1 MVKGLGFGGRGGA
14 RDENDKGRHTSSYK
28 EPTMLRTYYKVL
40 YIGVRYTR
48 IQLETLCV
56 PPRLINHWTRKRVVR
71 AVCSDNFTNVVIPMY
86 TL

>member
-14 RDENDKGRHTSSYK
+14 RDENDKGRHASSYK

-48 IQLETLCV
+48 IQL
-56 PPRLINHWTRKRVVR
+56 
-71 AVCSDNFTNVVIPMY
+71 
-86 TL
+86 